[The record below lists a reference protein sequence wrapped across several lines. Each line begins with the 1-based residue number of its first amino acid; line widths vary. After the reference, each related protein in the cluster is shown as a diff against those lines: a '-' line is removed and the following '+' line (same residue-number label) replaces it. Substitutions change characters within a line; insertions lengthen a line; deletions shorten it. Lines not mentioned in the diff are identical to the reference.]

1 MADCQGFGGQSSSSN
16 AGASTSASSSSAS
29 RVNGQCRYRGGI
41 YSTTRLKN
49 GMMPALTRFVPDQPV
64 ILVSPENAPMV
75 DELASE
81 EPVCENGCCSD
92 SGAASST
99 GPAYSVPVAGALV
112 ENSSQDQ
119 NDFDCQLPELMQGLA
134 ISSEIDSHGA
144 PVYVAL
150 KLAEYRSMTSRANE
164 VRDLEEQNSAL
175 RAEMLVQRQDLE
187 RSERATG
194 QLSEALQC
202 SICIETFS
210 APHTLN
216 CGHTFCK
223 ECLIQWL
230 AVGKM
235 CPTCRAPVTQRP
247 SVSYAIQEIV
257 NCIVADRA
265 ENPPSSSAVTASGD
279 IADAHADPWV
289 HIFGRQHNNND
300 NSVNARHERLWR
312 QIEARF
318 SGDNIRCSVCG
329 HYMLSNEQCMY
340 CTTLSRRAER
350 MRQMEDELQ
359 SFRDRLR
366 SSGSRAVRLGTGTSV
381 GIDEPLSRLSVNG
394 EEESVENESA
404 STSTVGSDTSNSSVG
419 SPDAPRQS
427 APTRHETRASLAS
440 RSASPTDSNFAL
452 NEIFTMESQPRI
464 PAYRLASRTTNRSNT
479 GSMQSYRQN
488 ATRLRRQE
496 LSFSSRV
503 SATRAYIAAVVSAE
517 QSSTNM
523 IRNASQGAGRSAS
536 AASNS
541 SGAASSSRNPI
552 RIRTVM
558 GQGQEPDH
566 SRNTPLSFYS
576 AGLARRQAPTASA
589 STNNARRASRQYSG
603 SSLQLSSL
611 APRATASTLND
622 RGGDR
627 ESRRAC
633 RRDNS
638 NTSDRGSSSS
648 INNNGSS
655 SLSRLRTSH
664 RNRSSDNLSQPLL
677 NATGSSG
684 ATRNQYEPEFIDAIR
699 DRPNLWALPTATSY
713 RDAPS
718 NSRETGRL
726 SSPSSL
732 PSRDADSYGPR
743 AERWNPSE
751 NGTTN
756 SYLSYD

>member
-1 MADCQGFGGQSSSSN
+1 
-16 AGASTSASSSSAS
+16 
-29 RVNGQCRYRGGI
+29 
-41 YSTTRLKN
+41 
-49 GMMPALTRFVPDQPV
+49 
-64 ILVSPENAPMV
+64 
-75 DELASE
+75 
-81 EPVCENGCCSD
+81 
-92 SGAASST
+92 
-99 GPAYSVPVAGALV
+99 
-112 ENSSQDQ
+112 
-119 NDFDCQLPELMQGLA
+119 
-134 ISSEIDSHGA
+134 
-144 PVYVAL
+144 
-150 KLAEYRSMTSRANE
+150 MTSRANE

>member
-1 MADCQGFGGQSSSSN
+1 
-16 AGASTSASSSSAS
+16 
-29 RVNGQCRYRGGI
+29 
-41 YSTTRLKN
+41 
-49 GMMPALTRFVPDQPV
+49 MPALTRFVPDQPV
-64 ILVSPENAPMV
+64 ILVSLENAPMV

-112 ENSSQDQ
+112 ESNSQDQ
-119 NDFDCQLPELMQGLA
+119 NDLDCLLPELMQRLA
-134 ISSEIDSHGA
+134 ISSEGDSHDA

-150 KLAEYRSMTSRANE
+150 NLAEYRSMASRTNE
-164 VRDLEEQNSAL
+164 ARDLEEQNSAL

-202 SICIETFS
+202 SICLETFS

-265 ENPPSSSAVTASGD
+265 EDPPSSSAVTASGG

-300 NSVNARHERLWR
+300 DSVNARHERLWR
-312 QIEARF
+312 QIEARL
-318 SGDNIRCSVCG
+318 SGDIIRCSVCDR
-329 HYMLSNEQCMY
+329 YMLSNEQCMF
-340 CTTLSRRAER
+340 CTAQSRRAER
-350 MRQMEDELQ
+350 LRQMEDELQ
-359 SFRDRLR
+359 AFRDGLR
-366 SSGSRAVRLGTGTSV
+366 SSESRALRLGAGTSV
-381 GIDEPLSRLSVNG
+381 GIDDPLSRLSVSG

-427 APTRHETRASLAS
+427 APTRHVTRASLAS

-464 PAYRLASRTTNRSNT
+464 PAYRLASRTTNRSST

-488 ATRLRRQE
+488 ATSLRRQE

-503 SATRAYIAAVVSAE
+503 AATRAYIAAVVSAE
-517 QSSTNM
+517 EASTNM

-558 GQGQEPDH
+558 GQGQESGR

-576 AGLARRQAPTASA
+576 ASLARRQAPTASA
-589 STNNARRASRQYSG
+589 SASTSANNARSTSRQHSG

-611 APRATASTLND
+611 APRATASTLDD
-622 RGGDR
+622 RGSDR

-655 SLSRLRTSH
+655 SLSRLRTSN
-664 RNRSSDNLSQPLL
+664 RNRSSDNLSQPLS
-677 NATGSSG
+677 NATGSFG
-684 ATRNQYEPEFIDAIR
+684 ATRHQYEPGFIDAIR
-699 DRPNLWALPTATSY
+699 DRPNLWTLPTATSS

-718 NSRETGRL
+718 NARETGRL
-726 SSPSSL
+726 SSLSSL